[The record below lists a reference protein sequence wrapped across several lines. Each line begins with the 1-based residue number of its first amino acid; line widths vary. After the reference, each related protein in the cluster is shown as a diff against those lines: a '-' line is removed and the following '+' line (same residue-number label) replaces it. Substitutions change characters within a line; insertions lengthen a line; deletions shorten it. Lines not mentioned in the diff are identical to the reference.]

1 MISRTLKNW
10 RADSRG
16 NVAMIFAITATVL
29 VPMVYFATQIRSIDN
44 QRFTLQTAADN
55 AALAVVQELSV
66 IGGNADSL
74 KSLTLSQINANLA
87 SNSAYLDEPK
97 MIEAVILPAGS
108 TDNPANEDVLQVT
121 VQQLPIADYQTI
133 FGYPEKKPI
142 RVSSRA
148 VRVGASSAS
157 NVCVLGLNQVQT
169 ATVLLDQ
176 NAILTANDCAV
187 ISNSS
192 SSHGLEVRIESRLE
206 ASAIFSSGGAIEAQ
220 RSEFSPEPVLDYPA
234 LEDPLRNRQ
243 PPTFSGCDFHN
254 FQTSRDEEVTLEPG
268 VYCGGMN
275 IFNDSKVT
283 LEPGEYIIKDGQLA
297 VQNSAELIGEGVGFY
312 LEGNAAQIRFFHE
325 SVVRLSAPVDGPLAG
340 ILFFGEQERNNIVRH
355 VFSSNNARQLV
366 GTIYLPKGRLVIDS
380 TQPVADE
387 SEYTAIIVNQ
397 LQLVGTPNLVL
408 NADYDE
414 TEVPVP
420 DGLILG
426 QNAGSRLIR

>member
-1 MISRTLKNW
+1 
-10 RADSRG
+10 
-16 NVAMIFAITATVL
+16 
-29 VPMVYFATQIRSIDN
+29 
-44 QRFTLQTAADN
+44 
-55 AALAVVQELSV
+55 
-66 IGGNADSL
+66 
-74 KSLTLSQINANLA
+74 
-87 SNSAYLDEPK
+87 
-97 MIEAVILPAGS
+97 
-108 TDNPANEDVLQVT
+108 
-121 VQQLPIADYQTI
+121 
-133 FGYPEKKPI
+133 
-142 RVSSRA
+142 
-148 VRVGASSAS
+148 
-157 NVCVLGLNQVQT
+157 
-169 ATVLLDQ
+169 
-176 NAILTANDCAV
+176 
-187 ISNSS
+187 
-192 SSHGLEVRIESRLE
+192 
-206 ASAIFSSGGAIEAQ
+206 
-220 RSEFSPEPVLDYPA
+220 
-234 LEDPLRNRQ
+234 
-243 PPTFSGCDFHN
+243 
-254 FQTSRDEEVTLEPG
+254 
-268 VYCGGMN
+268 MN